1 MHSGT
6 AAGISR
12 DRQHASPFARQAR
25 VAALG
30 VGRLLRTTS
39 ERVVVPG
46 ADDRIRRRWRK
57 SGRR

>member
-12 DRQHASPFARQAR
+12 NLQHASPFARQAS

-30 VGRLLRTTS
+30 VGRLLRTNLS
-39 ERVVVPG
+39 SDAAAAEH
-46 ADDRIRRRWRK
+46 A
-57 SGRR
+57 S